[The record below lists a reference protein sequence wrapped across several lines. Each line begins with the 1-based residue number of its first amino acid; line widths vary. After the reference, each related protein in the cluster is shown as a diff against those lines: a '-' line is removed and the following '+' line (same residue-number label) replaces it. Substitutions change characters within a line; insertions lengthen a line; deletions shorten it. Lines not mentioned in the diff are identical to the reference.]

1 MGPADDDIPRVTG
14 TLLLRVVPKLT
25 PQPGADKLRLARR
38 RHPKPNPNTKP
49 GPKAIKP
56 KLRLTPTLAL
66 TRWLNPKPN
75 PTLTL

>member
-38 RHPKPNPNTKP
+38 RHPKPNPNTNLEP
-49 GPKAIKP
+49 EPKP
-56 KLRLTPTLAL
+56 KLRLTPTL
-66 TRWLNPKPN
+66 
-75 PTLTL
+75 TL